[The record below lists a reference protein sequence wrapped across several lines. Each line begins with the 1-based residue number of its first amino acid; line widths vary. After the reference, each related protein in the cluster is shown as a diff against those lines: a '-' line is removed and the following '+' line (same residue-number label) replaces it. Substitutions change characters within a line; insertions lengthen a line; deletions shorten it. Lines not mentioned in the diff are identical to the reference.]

1 MKKKKVHIL
10 SLGCPKNLVDSEVM
24 AALLTSRGYRIT
36 KSPQEAHIL
45 IINTCAFILPA
56 KEEAIE
62 SILLMAEYK
71 RTGACSY
78 LIATGCLPQ
87 RYGLDLAPTLPEVD
101 LFLGTAEVPNIADHL
116 DKLGTEMP
124 LKNALSRHSGL
135 YHEAGNGL
143 KILDSGFRRN
153 DGRAPEQKLFKGLSM
168 AGGDGRVKVGKPT
181 FLMRA
186 AQTRLLM
193 TPAYSA
199 YLKIAEGCSNRCA
212 YCIIPD
218 IRGRARSRPPADILT
233 EAQALAG
240 QGVKELIVIAQD
252 TTAYGFDLRSR
263 PKLTNL
269 LSELAA
275 VDGISWIRLLY
286 AYPTKI
292 TPELIRCLEGEKK
305 ICSYLDMPI
314 QHIDDDILKAMHRH
328 GDSRGLR
335 EVIRMVRDSG
345 PGIAIRTSLI
355 VGFPGETR
363 RKFDRLAD
371 FVREMRFDHLG
382 VFTYSREEG
391 TAAASFP
398 SRISE
403 AEKNR
408 RRDVLMEEQA
418 SISFGLLQQKVG
430 ALEEVLIEGKSDLPD
445 YPFLGRNSRQA
456 PEIDGVTYVRGK
468 RLKPGQIIPVRIQ
481 AANEYDLFAE
491 RIEGLDP

>member
-1 MKKKKVHIL
+1 MKKKKFHIL

-62 SILLMAEYK
+62 AILLMAQYK
-71 RTGACSY
+71 RTGACAY
-78 LIATGCLPQ
+78 LVATGCLPQ
-87 RYGLDLAPTLPEVD
+87 RYGLELAPTLPEVD

-116 DKLGTEMP
+116 AGLE
-124 LKNALSRHSGL
+124 SR
-135 YHEAGNGL
+135 A
-143 KILDSGFRRN
+143 RN
-153 DGRAPEQKLFKGLSM
+153 DL
-168 AGGDGRVKVGKPT
+168 RVKVGKPT
-181 FLMRA
+181 FLMQA
-186 AQTRLLM
+186 GHPRLLM

-199 YLKIAEGCSNRCA
+199 YLKIAEGCGNRCA

-218 IRGRARSRPPADILT
+218 IRGRARSRPPADILA
-233 EAQALAG
+233 EARALAG
-240 QGVKELIVIAQD
+240 QGVKELIIIAQD
-252 TTAYGFDLRSR
+252 TTAYGSDLRGR
-263 PKLTNL
+263 PRLTRL
-269 LSELAA
+269 LPELAA
-275 VDGISWIRLLY
+275 VDGIAWIRLLY

-292 TPELIRCLEGEKK
+292 TPELIRCLDGEKK

-328 GDSRGLR
+328 GDSQDLR
-335 EVIRMVRDSG
+335 EVIRMVRASG

-363 RKFDRLAD
+363 RKFDRLMD
-371 FVREMRFDHLG
+371 FVREIRFDHLG

-391 TAAASFP
+391 TAAATLP
-398 SRISE
+398 SRTSE

-408 RRDVLMEEQA
+408 RRDAIMEEQS
-418 SISFGLLQQKVG
+418 SISFEILQQKVG
-430 ALEEVLIEGKSDLPD
+430 SLDEVLIEGKSDLPD
-445 YPFLGRNSRQA
+445 YPFLGRSSRQA

-468 RLKPGQIIPVRIQ
+468 RLKPGQIIPVRIR

-491 RIEGLDP
+491 TIDIP

>member
-1 MKKKKVHIL
+1 MKKKKFHIL

-36 KSPQEAHIL
+36 KSPQDAHIL

-62 SILLMAEYK
+62 AILLMAQYK
-71 RTGACSY
+71 RTGACAY

-101 LFLGTAEVPNIADHL
+101 LFLGTAEVANIADHIA
-116 DKLGTEMP
+116 KLE
-124 LKNALSRHSGL
+124 S
-135 YHEAGNGL
+135 EA
-143 KILDSGFRRN
+143 SS
-153 DGRAPEQKLFKGLSM
+153 EH
-168 AGGDGRVKVGKPT
+168 RVKVGKPT
-181 FLMRA
+181 FLMQA
-186 AQTRLLM
+186 GHPRLLM

-199 YLKIAEGCSNRCA
+199 YLKIAEGCGNRCA

-240 QGVKELIVIAQD
+240 QGVKELIIIAQD
-252 TTAYGFDLRSR
+252 TTAYGSDLRGR
-263 PKLTNL
+263 PSLTRL

-275 VDGISWIRLLY
+275 VDGIAWIRLLY

-292 TPELIRCLEGEKK
+292 TPELIRCLDGEKK

-314 QHIDDDILKAMHRH
+314 QHIDDDILKGMHRH
-328 GDSRGLR
+328 GSSRDLR
-335 EVIRMVRDSG
+335 EIIGMVRASG

-363 RKFDRLAD
+363 RKFERLMD
-371 FVREMRFDHLG
+371 FVRDIRFDHLG

-391 TAAASFP
+391 TAAATLP

-403 AEKNR
+403 VEKNR
-408 RRDVLMEEQA
+408 RRDALMEEQS
-418 SISFGLLQQKVG
+418 SISFAILQQKVG
-430 ALEEVLIEGKSDLPD
+430 SLDEVLIEGKSDLPD
-445 YPFLGRNSRQA
+445 YPFLGRGSRQA

-468 RLKPGQIIPVRIQ
+468 RLKPGQIIPVRIR

-491 RIEGLDP
+491 TIDIP

>member
-24 AALLTSRGYRIT
+24 AALLTSRGYKIT

-62 SILLMAEYK
+62 TILLMAEYK

-116 DKLGTEMP
+116 DRLES
-124 LKNALSRHSGL
+124 A
-135 YHEAGNGL
+135 AGNDQRHL
-143 KILDSGFRRN
+143 QNRSHAEMRKR
-153 DGRAPEQKLFKGLSM
+153 EM
-168 AGGDGRVKVGKPT
+168 GGNEHKVKVGKPT

-193 TPAYSA
+193 TPAHSA
-199 YLKIAEGCSNRCA
+199 YLKIAEGCGNRCA

-233 EAQALAG
+233 EARALAG

-252 TTAYGFDLRSR
+252 TTAYGIDLRGR

-292 TPELIRCLEGEKK
+292 TPELIRCLEGGKN

-328 GDSRGLR
+328 GDSQDLR
-335 EVIRMVRDSG
+335 KVIRMVRDSG

-391 TAAASFP
+391 TAAANLP

-408 RRDVLMEEQA
+408 RRDALMEEQA
-418 SISFGLLQQKVG
+418 AISFEILQQKVG
-430 ALEEVLIEGKSDLPD
+430 ARDEVLIEGKSDLPD

>member
-1 MKKKKVHIL
+1 MKKKRFHIL

-24 AALLTSRGYRIT
+24 AALLTSRGYSIT
-36 KSPQEAHIL
+36 ESPEEAHIL

-62 SILLMAEYK
+62 TILLMAEYK
-71 RTGACSY
+71 RTGACTY

-87 RYGLDLAPTLPEVD
+87 RYGLDLAPALPEVD
-101 LFLGTAEVPNIADHL
+101 LFLGTAEVNNIANHIDRL
-116 DKLGTEMP
+116 E
-124 LKNALSRHSGL
+124 S
-135 YHEAGNGL
+135 EASSE
-143 KILDSGFRRN
+143 D
-153 DGRAPEQKLFKGLSM
+153 
-168 AGGDGRVKVGKPT
+168 RVIVGKPT
-181 FLMRA
+181 FLMQA
-186 AQTRLLM
+186 GHTRLLM

-199 YLKIAEGCSNRCA
+199 YLKIAEGCGNHCA

-218 IRGRARSRPPADILT
+218 IRGRARSRPPADILA
-233 EAQALAG
+233 EAQSLAR

-252 TTAYGFDLRSR
+252 TTAYGSDLRRGR
-263 PKLTNL
+263 PKLTRL
-269 LSELAA
+269 LKELAA
-275 VDGISWIRLLY
+275 LDGIAWIRLLY

-292 TPELIRCLEGEKK
+292 TPELIRCLDGEKK

-328 GDSRGLR
+328 GNSEDLRGI
-335 EVIRMVRDSG
+335 IRMVRDSG

-363 RKFDRLAD
+363 RKFDRLMD
-371 FVREMRFDHLG
+371 FVRETRFDHLG

-391 TAAASFP
+391 TAAASLP

-403 AEKNR
+403 AEKNK
-408 RRDVLMEEQA
+408 RRDALMEEQA
-418 SISFGLLQQKVG
+418 SISFEILQRKVG
-430 ALEEVLIEGKSDLPD
+430 SLDEVLIEGKSDLPD
-445 YPFLGRNSRQA
+445 YTFRGRSSRQA

-468 RLKPGQIIPVRIQ
+468 RLKPGQIIPVRIR

-491 RIEGLDP
+491 TMVL

>member
-1 MKKKKVHIL
+1 MKKKKFHIL

-62 SILLMAEYK
+62 AILLMAQYK
-71 RTGACSY
+71 RTGACAY
-78 LIATGCLPQ
+78 LVATGCLSQ
-87 RYGLDLAPTLPEVD
+87 RYGLDLAPALPEVD

-116 DKLGTEMP
+116 ARLE
-124 LKNALSRHSGL
+124 S
-135 YHEAGNGL
+135 EA
-143 KILDSGFRRN
+143 SN
-153 DGRAPEQKLFKGLSM
+153 DQ
-168 AGGDGRVKVGKPT
+168 RVKVGKPT
-181 FLMRA
+181 FLMQA
-186 AQTRLLM
+186 GHPRLLM

-199 YLKIAEGCSNRCA
+199 YLKIAEGCGNHCA

-233 EAQALAG
+233 EARALAG
-240 QGVKELIVIAQD
+240 QGVKELIIIAQD
-252 TTAYGFDLRSR
+252 TTAYGSDLRGQPR
-263 PKLTNL
+263 LTRL
-269 LSELAA
+269 LEELAT
-275 VDGISWIRLLY
+275 VDGIVWIRLLY

-292 TPELIRCLEGEKK
+292 TPELIRRLDGEKK

-328 GDSRGLR
+328 GDSQDLR

-355 VGFPGETR
+355 VGFPGETK
-363 RKFDRLAD
+363 RKFDLLMD
-371 FVREMRFDHLG
+371 FVREMRFNHLG

-391 TAAASFP
+391 TAAATLP
-398 SRISE
+398 SRIPE

-408 RRDVLMEEQA
+408 RRDALMEEQA
-418 SISFGLLQQKVG
+418 SISFEILQQKVG
-430 ALEEVLIEGKSDLPD
+430 SLDEVLIEGKSDLPD
-445 YPFLGRNSRQA
+445 YPFLGRGSRQA

-468 RLKPGQIIPVRIQ
+468 RLKPGQIIPVRIR
-481 AANEYDLFAE
+481 AASEYDLFAE
-491 RIEGLDP
+491 TIDIS

>member
-1 MKKKKVHIL
+1 LKGPDNHYEESPMKKKKFHIL

-24 AALLTSRGYRIT
+24 ASLLISRGYRMT
-36 KSPQEAHIL
+36 DSPPKAHIL

-62 SILLMAEYK
+62 AILLMAEYK
-71 RTGACSY
+71 RTGTCEY
-78 LIATGCLPQ
+78 LVATGCLPQ
-87 RYGLDLAPTLPEVD
+87 RYGLELAPALPEVD

-116 DKLGTEMP
+116 AKL
-124 LKNALSRHSGL
+124 ASG
-135 YHEAGNGL
+135 A
-143 KILDSGFRRN
+143 SN
-153 DGRAPEQKLFKGLSM
+153 DL
-168 AGGDGRVKVGKPT
+168 RVKVGKPT
-181 FLMRA
+181 FLM
-186 AQTRLLM
+186 QSVHPRLLM

-199 YLKIAEGCSNRCA
+199 YLKIAEGCGNRCA

-218 IRGRARSRPPADILT
+218 IRGQARSRPPADILA
-233 EAQALAG
+233 EARTLAG
-240 QGVKELIVIAQD
+240 QGVKEIIIIAQD
-252 TTAYGFDLRSR
+252 TTAYGRDLRGR
-263 PKLTNL
+263 PSLTRL
-269 LSELAA
+269 LKELAT
-275 VDGISWIRLLY
+275 VDGIIWIRLLY

-328 GDSRGLR
+328 GGSQDLR
-335 EVIRMVRDSG
+335 KIIGMVRDSG

-363 RKFDRLAD
+363 RRFDRLVD
-371 FVREMRFDHLG
+371 FVGEMRFDHLG

-391 TAAASFP
+391 TAAANLP
-398 SRISE
+398 ARISE

-418 SISFGLLQQKVG
+418 SLSLGILQRKVG
-430 ALEEVLIEGKSDLPD
+430 SLEEVLIAGKSDRPD

-468 RLKPGQIIPVRIQ
+468 GLKPGQIIPVRIQ
-481 AANEYDLFAE
+481 AASEYDLFAE
-491 RIEGLDP
+491 RIDIS

>member
-1 MKKKKVHIL
+1 MKKKKFHIL

-36 KSPQEAHIL
+36 KSPQDAHIL

-62 SILLMAEYK
+62 TILLMAQYK
-71 RTGACSY
+71 RTGACTY

-87 RYGLDLAPTLPEVD
+87 RYGLELAPTLPEVD
-101 LFLGTAEVPNIADHL
+101 LFLGTAEVPDIADHL
-116 DKLGTEMP
+116 ARLESG
-124 LKNALSRHSGL
+124 ASSGL
-135 YHEAGNGL
+135 KV
-143 KILDSGFRRN
+143 KI
-153 DGRAPEQKLFKGLSM
+153 
-168 AGGDGRVKVGKPT
+168 GKPT
-181 FLMRA
+181 FLMQA
-186 AQTRLLM
+186 GHPRLLM

-199 YLKIAEGCSNRCA
+199 YLKIAEGCGNRCA

-218 IRGRARSRPPADILT
+218 IRGRARSRTPADILT
-233 EAQALAG
+233 EARVLAG

-252 TTAYGFDLRSR
+252 TTAYGSDLRGR
-263 PKLTNL
+263 PSLTHL

-275 VDGISWIRLLY
+275 VDGIAWIRLLY

-292 TPELIRCLEGEKK
+292 TPELIRYLDGEKK

-328 GDSRGLR
+328 GDGQELR
-335 EVIRMVRDSG
+335 EVIRMVRALG

-355 VGFPGETR
+355 VGFPGETV
-363 RKFDRLAD
+363 RKFDRLMD
-371 FVREMRFDHLG
+371 FVREIRFDHLG

-391 TAAASFP
+391 TAASTLP

-403 AEKNR
+403 AEKSR
-408 RRDVLMEEQA
+408 RREVVMEEQS
-418 SISFGLLQQKVG
+418 SISFAILQQKVG
-430 ALEEVLIEGKSDLPD
+430 SLDEVLIEGKSDLTD
-445 YPFLGRNSRQA
+445 YPFIGRCSRQA

-468 RLKPGQIIPVRIQ
+468 RLRPGQFIPVRIR

-491 RIEGLDP
+491 TIDIP

>member
-24 AALLTSRGYRIT
+24 AALLTSRGYKIT

-62 SILLMAEYK
+62 TILLMAEYK
-71 RTGACSY
+71 RTGACAY

-116 DKLGTEMP
+116 DRLEST
-124 LKNALSRHSGL
+124 AS
-135 YHEAGNGL
+135 
-143 KILDSGFRRN
+143 N
-153 DGRAPEQKLFKGLSM
+153 DQK
-168 AGGDGRVKVGKPT
+168 VKVGKPT

-193 TPAYSA
+193 TPAHSA
-199 YLKIAEGCSNRCA
+199 YLKIAEGCGNRCA

-233 EAQALAG
+233 EARTLAG

-252 TTAYGFDLRSR
+252 TTAYGSDLRGR

-292 TPELIRCLEGEKK
+292 TPELIQCLEGEKK

-328 GDSRGLR
+328 GDSQDLR
-335 EVIRMVRDSG
+335 KVIRMVRDSG

-355 VGFPGETR
+355 VGFPGETM

-391 TAAASFP
+391 TAAANLP

-408 RRDVLMEEQA
+408 RRDTLMEEQA
-418 SISFGLLQQKVG
+418 SISFEILQQKVG

-468 RLKPGQIIPVRIQ
+468 RLKPGQIIPVRIK

>member
-116 DKLGTEMP
+116 DRLESMG
-124 LKNALSRHSGL
+124 S
-135 YHEAGNGL
+135 
-143 KILDSGFRRN
+143 N
-153 DGRAPEQKLFKGLSM
+153 DQK
-168 AGGDGRVKVGKPT
+168 VKVGKPT

-193 TPAYSA
+193 TPAHSA

-252 TTAYGFDLRSR
+252 TTAYGFDLRGR

-275 VDGISWIRLLY
+275 VDGIAWIRLLY

-491 RIEGLDP
+491 RIEGLNP

>member
-1 MKKKKVHIL
+1 MKKNKFHIL

-36 KSPQEAHIL
+36 KSPREAHIL

-62 SILLMAEYK
+62 AILLMAQYK
-71 RTGACSY
+71 RTGACAY
-78 LIATGCLPQ
+78 LVATGCLPQ
-87 RYGLDLAPTLPEVD
+87 RYGPELAPALPEVD
-101 LFLGTAEVPNIADHL
+101 LFLGTAEIPDIADHL
-116 DKLGTEMP
+116 
-124 LKNALSRHSGL
+124 AGL
-135 YHEAGNGL
+135 EAG
-143 KILDSGFRRN
+143 
-153 DGRAPEQKLFKGLSM
+153 
-168 AGGDGRVKVGKPT
+168 AGSDLRVKAGKPT
-181 FLMRA
+181 FLMGA
-186 AQTRLLM
+186 EHPRLLM
-193 TPAYSA
+193 TPAYCA
-199 YLKIAEGCSNRCA
+199 YLKIAEGCGNRCA

-218 IRGRARSRPPADILT
+218 IRGRARSRPPGDILA
-233 EAQALAG
+233 EARSLAE

-252 TTAYGFDLRSR
+252 TTAYGRDLRGR
-263 PKLTNL
+263 PSLTRL
-269 LSELAA
+269 LTELAA
-275 VDGISWIRLLY
+275 VDGIAWIRLLY

-314 QHIDDDILKAMHRH
+314 QHVDDDILKAMHRH
-328 GDSRGLR
+328 GDSQDLR

-363 RKFDRLAD
+363 RKFDRLMD
-371 FVREMRFDHLG
+371 FVREVRFDHLG
-382 VFTYSREEG
+382 AFTYSREEG
-391 TAAASFP
+391 TAAATLP

-403 AEKNR
+403 VEKNR
-408 RRDVLMEEQA
+408 RRDALMEEQA
-418 SISFGLLQQKVG
+418 SISFEILQQQVG
-430 ALEEVLIEGKSDLPD
+430 SLDEVLIEGKSDRPD

-468 RLKPGQIIPVRIQ
+468 RLKPGQIIPVRIR

-491 RIEGLDP
+491 RIDIS

>member
-1 MKKKKVHIL
+1 
-10 SLGCPKNLVDSEVM
+10 
-24 AALLTSRGYRIT
+24 
-36 KSPQEAHIL
+36 
-45 IINTCAFILPA
+45 
-56 KEEAIE
+56 
-62 SILLMAEYK
+62 
-71 RTGACSY
+71 
-78 LIATGCLPQ
+78 
-87 RYGLDLAPTLPEVD
+87 
-101 LFLGTAEVPNIADHL
+101 
-116 DKLGTEMP
+116 
-124 LKNALSRHSGL
+124 
-135 YHEAGNGL
+135 
-143 KILDSGFRRN
+143 
-153 DGRAPEQKLFKGLSM
+153 
-168 AGGDGRVKVGKPT
+168 
-181 FLMRA
+181 
-186 AQTRLLM
+186 M
-193 TPAYSA
+193 TPAHSA

>member
-1 MKKKKVHIL
+1 MKKKKFHIL

-24 AALLTSRGYRIT
+24 AAILTSRGYSIT

-62 SILLMAEYK
+62 AILLMAQYK
-71 RTGACSY
+71 RTGACAY
-78 LIATGCLPQ
+78 LVATGCLPQ

-101 LFLGTAEVPNIADHL
+101 LFLGTAEVPDIADHL
-116 DKLGTEMP
+116 ARLESAASIG
-124 LKNALSRHSGL
+124 H
-135 YHEAGNGL
+135 
-143 KILDSGFRRN
+143 
-153 DGRAPEQKLFKGLSM
+153 
-168 AGGDGRVKVGKPT
+168 RVKVGKPT
-181 FLMRA
+181 FLMQA
-186 AQTRLLM
+186 GHSRLLM

-199 YLKIAEGCSNRCA
+199 YLKIAEGCGNRCA

-218 IRGRARSRPPADILT
+218 IRGRARSRPPADILA
-233 EAQALAG
+233 EARTLAG

-252 TTAYGFDLRSR
+252 TTAYGSDLRGR
-263 PKLTNL
+263 PRLTRL

-275 VDGISWIRLLY
+275 VDGIAWIRLLY

-292 TPELIRCLEGEKK
+292 TPELIRRLEGEKK

-328 GDSRGLR
+328 GDSQDLR
-335 EVIRMVRDSG
+335 EVIRMVRASG

-355 VGFPGETR
+355 VGFPGETG
-363 RKFDRLAD
+363 RKFDRLMD

-391 TAAASFP
+391 TAAATLP

-408 RRDVLMEEQA
+408 RRDALMEEQA
-418 SISFGLLQQKVG
+418 AISYAILQQKVG
-430 ALEEVLIEGKSDLPD
+430 SLDEVLIEGKSDRPD

-468 RLKPGQIIPVRIQ
+468 RLKPGQIIPVRIR
-481 AANEYDLFAE
+481 AADEYDLFAE
-491 RIEGLDP
+491 TIDIP

>member
-1 MKKKKVHIL
+1 MKKKKFHIL

-24 AALLTSRGYRIT
+24 AALLTSRGYRMT
-36 KSPQEAHIL
+36 KSPQDAHIL

-62 SILLMAEYK
+62 AILLMAQYK
-71 RTGACSY
+71 RTGACAY

-116 DKLGTEMP
+116 DKLE
-124 LKNALSRHSGL
+124 S
-135 YHEAGNGL
+135 EA
-143 KILDSGFRRN
+143 SS
-153 DGRAPEQKLFKGLSM
+153 EH
-168 AGGDGRVKVGKPT
+168 RVKVGKPT
-181 FLMRA
+181 FLMQA
-186 AQTRLLM
+186 GHPRLLM

-199 YLKIAEGCSNRCA
+199 YLKIAEGCGNRCA

-218 IRGRARSRPPADILT
+218 IRGRARSRPPADILA
-233 EAQALAG
+233 EARALAG
-240 QGVKELIVIAQD
+240 QGVKELIIIAQD
-252 TTAYGFDLRSR
+252 TTAYGSDLRGR
-263 PKLTNL
+263 PSLTRL

-275 VDGISWIRLLY
+275 VDGIAWIRLLY

-328 GDSRGLR
+328 GDGQELR
-335 EVIRMVRDSG
+335 EVIRMVRALG
-345 PGIAIRTSLI
+345 LGIAIRTSLI

-363 RKFDRLAD
+363 KKFGRLMD
-371 FVREMRFDHLG
+371 FVREIRFDHLG

-391 TAAASFP
+391 TAASTLP

-403 AEKNR
+403 AEKSR
-408 RRDVLMEEQA
+408 RREAVMEEQA
-418 SISFGLLQQKVG
+418 AISFEILQGKVG
-430 ALEEVLIEGKSDLPD
+430 SLDEVLIEGKSDLPD
-445 YPFLGRNSRQA
+445 YPFIGRNSRQA

-468 RLKPGQIIPVRIQ
+468 RLRPGQIIPVRIR
-481 AANEYDLFAE
+481 AADEYDLFAE
-491 RIEGLDP
+491 RIDMDI

>member
-1 MKKKKVHIL
+1 MKKKKFHIL

-24 AALLTSRGYRIT
+24 AAILTSRGYSIT

-62 SILLMAEYK
+62 AILLMAQYK
-71 RTGACSY
+71 RTGTCAY
-78 LIATGCLPQ
+78 LVATGCLPQ

-101 LFLGTAEVPNIADHL
+101 LFLGTAEVHNIADHIARL
-116 DKLGTEMP
+116 ESETNSD
-124 LKNALSRHSGL
+124 H
-135 YHEAGNGL
+135 
-143 KILDSGFRRN
+143 
-153 DGRAPEQKLFKGLSM
+153 
-168 AGGDGRVKVGKPT
+168 RVEIGKPT
-181 FLMRA
+181 FLMQA
-186 AQTRLLM
+186 GHPRLLM

-199 YLKIAEGCSNRCA
+199 YLKIAEGCGNRCA

-233 EAQALAG
+233 EARALAG

-252 TTAYGFDLRSR
+252 TTAYGSDLRGR
-263 PKLTNL
+263 PRLTRL

-275 VDGISWIRLLY
+275 VDGIAWIRLLY

-292 TPELIRCLEGEKK
+292 TPELIRCLDGEKK

-328 GDSRGLR
+328 GDSQDLR
-335 EVIRMVRDSG
+335 KVIRMVRALG

-363 RKFDRLAD
+363 RKFDRLMD
-371 FVREMRFDHLG
+371 FVREIRFDHLG
-382 VFTYSREEG
+382 VFTYSREDG
-391 TAAASFP
+391 TAAATLP

-403 AEKNR
+403 MEKNR
-408 RRDVLMEEQA
+408 RRDALMEEQS
-418 SISFGLLQQKVG
+418 SISFEILQQKVG
-430 ALEEVLIEGKSDLPD
+430 SLDEVLIEGKSDLPD
-445 YPFLGRNSRQA
+445 YPFLGRGSRQA

-468 RLKPGQIIPVRIQ
+468 RLKPGQIIPVRIR

-491 RIEGLDP
+491 TIDRKDL

>member
-24 AALLTSRGYRIT
+24 AALLISRGYSIT

-62 SILLMAEYK
+62 TILLMAEYK
-71 RTGACSY
+71 RTGACAY

-116 DKLGTEMP
+116 SRLESEAKNDHRLKVGKSTSQNHSHAGTWE
-124 LKNALSRHSGL
+124 RETG
-135 YHEAGNGL
+135 
-143 KILDSGFRRN
+143 RN
-153 DGRAPEQKLFKGLSM
+153 ESAASNDHK
-168 AGGDGRVKVGKPT
+168 VKVGKPT

-186 AQTRLLM
+186 AHPRLLM
-193 TPAYSA
+193 TPAHSA

-233 EAQALAG
+233 EARALAG
-240 QGVKELIVIAQD
+240 QKVKELIVIAQD
-252 TTAYGFDLRSR
+252 TTAYGSDLRGR
-263 PKLTNL
+263 PKLTRL

-275 VDGISWIRLLY
+275 VDGIAWIRLLY

-328 GDSRGLR
+328 GDSQDLR

-391 TAAASFP
+391 TTAATLP

-403 AEKNR
+403 VEKNR
-408 RRDVLMEEQA
+408 RRDTIMEEQA
-418 SISFGLLQQKVG
+418 SISFEILQQQVG
-430 ALEEVLIEGKSDLPD
+430 SLDEVLIEGKSDRSD

-468 RLKPGQIIPVRIQ
+468 RLKPGQIIPVRIR

-491 RIEGLDP
+491 TIDIS